1 MKSKIHKCQNDNYK
15 SISKKLFLFV
25 FVFLFSIAL
34 KAQIS
39 TDSIPKKE
47 VVTEENDTILDE
59 PVQLEE
65 VIVYKQKLSP
75 EEKKAFLLL
84 QNRVYKVYPYAKIAA
99 ERLTVLDK
107 NMNKLKTNREK
118 RKYFKIVEDYIEN
131 EFTDQFKKMSRKQGQ
146 ILVKLIYRQ
155 TGFTTYELI
164 KDYKSGWKAFWSN
177 NTARL
182 FNINLKTKYQ
192 PYEEN
197 EDFLIETILERAFTR
212 GRLVRQTPANP
223 VDIDEL
229 TEFWEKKMLKK

>member
-47 VVTEENDTILDE
+47 VVTEEIDTILDE

-131 EFTDQFKKMSRKQGQ
+131 EFTDQLKKMSRKQGQ
-146 ILVKLIYRQ
+146 ILVKLIHRQ